1 MLQSFEIGTGWIWIE
16 NYKYSKGHLKSCNS
30 CNFQSNRW
38 RLVVS
43 NAASRFVCREPNMRF
58 VTPNAVEQHR
68 GTKVLS
74 RPHWEW
80 DHWCENNVPEKS
92 HARAIQKVSSNAKHR
107 HRQQSQTLTVLPTPH
122 FMERNRTTL
131 LLVLPTGT
139 SGDQFT
145 SFKPRLELQWF
156 LRLMGLLSHSSLV
169 NLPWAIQMFGHWG
182 EVVKHTES
190 SWEKPKI
197 TRVSSQGHAQFGTIS
212 TPWLIQSPT

>member
-92 HARAIQKVSSNAKHR
+92 HARAIQTVSSNAKHR

-131 LLVLPTGT
+131 LLVISP
-139 SGDQFT
+139 Q
-145 SFKPRLELQWF
+145 ELVVT
-156 LRLMGLLSHSSLV
+156 SSLRSSRV
-169 NLPWAIQMFGHWG
+169 WNCNDSYGWWGCCHTVHWWICLEQFKCLGIGVKWWSTLKAHGKNPKSHGYPLRGTPNLALFPHLG
-182 EVVKHTES
+182 
-190 SWEKPKI
+190 
-197 TRVSSQGHAQFGTIS
+197 
-212 TPWLIQSPT
+212 